1 MIILGI
7 AAEHNSSATLMKNGK
22 ILGIV
27 QEERLTKNKNQCAF
41 PLLAIKELIE
51 NHLNGDYKLIDRVVY
66 GTIKSDPYF
75 TALNFYSGYS
85 VEEQINDMKNYWYKK
100 YYKKKKYY

>member
-7 AAEHNSSATLMKNGK
+7 AAEHNSSATLMKDGK

-41 PLLAIKELIE
+41 PLLAIKELIKD
-51 NHLNGDYKLIDRVVY
+51 HLKGNYQLIDRVVY
-66 GTIKSDPYF
+66 GSIKVRS
-75 TALNFYSGYS
+75 LFYRNELLLWLS
-85 VEEQINDMKNYWYKK
+85 VEEQIKDMKNYWYHK
-100 YYKKKKYY
+100 YYKKKNY